1 MDISENDSRKVSEDA
16 LEVFDSKDNLKQS
29 QWKSEETNKS
39 QIIPVYFNLQYL
51 AGLVDSLEQ
60 VDYDCK

>member
-29 QWKSEETNKS
+29 Q
-39 QIIPVYFNLQYL
+39 
-51 AGLVDSLEQ
+51 
-60 VDYDCK
+60 